1 VKSFKLFSIGC
12 KIVFLS
18 HILSFFN
25 SVALLCNEKNLKSET
40 KTLIFRFNQK
50 SLNDFSIKLMEEHED
65 LPFFIL
71 NQMKYFITLSFYIMC
86 FSTSF
91 SQSNSY
97 WQQKADYKMEVSI
110 DVKTYQYK
118 GKQELM
124 YTNNS
129 SDTLRKVFYHLYNNA
144 FQPGSEMDMRLQ
156 SIKDPDGRMVN
167 KTKVDGKEVK
177 ESRISTLLPNEMG
190 YLHISNFKQDGVSA
204 VAKEVE
210 TILEVT
216 LIQPILPGKST
227 TFTLDFDGQVPLQ
240 IRRSGRNNKEGV
252 ELSMAQWYPKIAEF
266 DFEGWHADPYIAREF
281 HGVWGNFD
289 VKITIDKKYLLGGT
303 GYLQNG
309 NEIGY
314 GYQSEDVIVK
324 IPKRQKT
331 LTWHFVAPMV
341 HDFAWAADTNY
352 IHDVVKTDFGT
363 TLHFIYKNNPKILE
377 NWKQAQPKT
386 VALMNYFNAIVGK
399 YPYEQYSVIQGG
411 DGGMEYAMCTLILG
425 EGTFEGLVGVIA
437 HEMGH
442 SWFQHV
448 LATNES
454 KHSWMDEG
462 FTSFIEDLGVNELA
476 EKKSVNPFVGAYKSY
491 VNLANSG
498 KEQPLSTHADRYDEN
513 RSYSSASYSKGALFL
528 TQLEY
533 LIGKENLMKTVKR
546 FYSEFKFKH
555 PTPND
560 IKRTAERVSG
570 ANLDW
575 YLTDWTKTLNT
586 IDYGIK
592 NVESATNG
600 IKKTGIS
607 LERIGRMPMP
617 IDILVDYADG
627 TKEIF
632 YIPLRMMSF
641 EKANPTPD
649 TKRTVLKDWTWGN
662 PNYFFEIDTEK
673 TNIKKI
679 TIDPSGLMADVKP
692 ENNSYEIK

>member
-1 VKSFKLFSIGC
+1 MKKFIA
-12 KIVFLS
+12 
-18 HILSFFN
+18 LSFF
-25 SVALLCNEKNLKSET
+25 
-40 KTLIFRFNQK
+40 
-50 SLNDFSIKLMEEHED
+50 
-65 LPFFIL
+65 
-71 NQMKYFITLSFYIMC
+71 ITS

-91 SQSNSY
+91 SQSNGY
-97 WQQKADYKMEVSI
+97 WQQKADYKMEVSM

-118 GKQELM
+118 GKQELI

-156 SIKDPDGRMVN
+156 SVKDPDGRMVN
-167 KTKVDGKEVK
+167 KIKVDDKTTK
-177 ESRISTLLPNEMG
+177 NESRIAKLLPNEIG
-190 YLHISNFKQDGVSA
+190 YLHISNFKQDGQSA

-216 LIQPILPGKST
+216 LAKPILPGKTT
-227 TFTLDFDGQVPLQ
+227 TFTLDFDGQVPIQ

-266 DFEGWHADPYIAREF
+266 DFEGWHADHYIAREF

-289 VKITIDKKYLLGGT
+289 VKITIDKNYLLGGT

-314 GYQSEDVIVK
+314 NYQNEGITVK
-324 IPKRQKT
+324 IPKKQKT

-341 HDFAWAADTNY
+341 HDFTWAADKNY
-352 IHDVVKTDFGT
+352 LHDVVKTDFGT

-377 NWKQAQPKT
+377 NWKIAQPKT
-386 VALMNYFNAIVGK
+386 VQLLNFFNTTVGK

-425 EGTFEGLVGVIA
+425 EGTLQGLIGVIA

-462 FTSFIEDLGVNELA
+462 FTSFIEDLGVNELD
-476 EKKSVNPFVGAYKSY
+476 EKKVANPFAGAYKAY
-491 VNLANSG
+491 INLANSG
-498 KEQPLSTHADRYDEN
+498 KEQPLSTHSDRYDEN
-513 RSYSSASYSKGALFL
+513 RSYSIASYSKGELFL

-546 FYSEFKFKH
+546 FYSDFKFKH

-592 NVESATNG
+592 NVDSATG
-600 IKKTGIS
+600 GVKKTSVS

-617 IDILVDYADG
+617 IDILVEYTDG
-627 TKEIF
+627 TKETF

-641 EKANPTPD
+641 EKENPTPEI
-649 TKRTVLKDWTWGN
+649 KRTILKDWAWGN
-662 PNYFFEIDTEK
+662 PNYFFEIDKSKSE
-673 TNIKKI
+673 IKKI
-679 TIDPSGLMADVKP
+679 TIDPSSLMADVKP
-692 ENNSYEIK
+692 DNNSYEIK

>member
-1 VKSFKLFSIGC
+1 MKKFIA
-12 KIVFLS
+12 
-18 HILSFFN
+18 LSFFII
-25 SVALLCNEKNLKSET
+25 S
-40 KTLIFRFNQK
+40 
-50 SLNDFSIKLMEEHED
+50 
-65 LPFFIL
+65 
-71 NQMKYFITLSFYIMC
+71 

-97 WQQKADYKMEVSI
+97 WQQKADYKMEVSM

-118 GKQELM
+118 GKQELI

-156 SIKDPDGRMVN
+156 SVKDPDGRMVN
-167 KTKVDGKEVK
+167 KIKVDDKTTK
-177 ESRISTLLPNEMG
+177 NESRIAKLLPNEIG
-190 YLHISNFKQDGVSA
+190 YLHISNFKQDGQSA

-216 LIQPILPGKST
+216 LANPILPGKTT

-289 VKITIDKKYLLGGT
+289 VKITIDKNYLLGGT

-314 GYQSEDVIVK
+314 NYQNEGVIVK
-324 IPKRQKT
+324 IPKKQKT

-341 HDFAWAADTNY
+341 HDFTWAADRNY
-352 IHDVVKTDFGT
+352 LHDVVKTDFGT

-377 NWKQAQPKT
+377 NWKQAQQKT
-386 VALMNYFNAIVGK
+386 VALMNYFNTTVGK

-476 EKKSVNPFVGAYKSY
+476 EKKSANPFAGSYKSY
-491 VNLANSG
+491 INLANSG
-498 KEQPLSTHADRYDEN
+498 KEQPLSTHSDRYDEN
-513 RSYSSASYSKGALFL
+513 RSYSIASYSKGELFL

-592 NVESATNG
+592 NVESATDG
-600 IKKTGIS
+600 IKKTGVS

-617 IDILVDYADG
+617 IDILVEYTDG
-627 TKEIF
+627 TKETF

-641 EKANPTPD
+641 EKENPTPEI
-649 TKRTVLKDWTWGN
+649 KRTILKDWAWGN
-662 PNYFFEIDTEK
+662 PNYFFEIDKEK
-673 TNIKKI
+673 TAIKKI

-692 ENNSYEIK
+692 DNNSYEIK